1 MVKTITMVN
10 RYRKH
15 SNLRVT
21 NIEVG
26 RKLEKI
32 KDMDFFNFE
41 DRLLDRKKIIFSRRT
56 SDEAKFG
63 NHAVSQSERMSQ
75 SDEVGQDKTDWG
87 ESKDRPCLD
96 DGSSSSLFLIP
107 FFLSRRQLHVTASVD
122 CEPLVST

>member
-26 RKLEKI
+26 RKLEKNQRYGL
-32 KDMDFFNFE
+32 FNFE

>member
-1 MVKTITMVN
+1 
-10 RYRKH
+10 
-15 SNLRVT
+15 
-21 NIEVG
+21 
-26 RKLEKI
+26 
-32 KDMDFFNFE
+32 MDFLNFE